1 MWQRAAE
8 TSSGHRLLEIE
19 RSQTRKH
26 ACADEKMACCP
37 PEALP
42 YLVAEPA
49 TTGKKESV
57 EGVEFYVS
65 GPSGAS
71 AAILLFPDVWG
82 WDSGRTRALADA
94 FAEEGYRVYVPK
106 LLQPPLE
113 GGTDGDGLPPTFDL
127 QARGADFLP
136 WIKTVTWEAT
146 KPKVEALLAH
156 AKADGASTVGVV
168 GCCWGGWACFQTS
181 ALTAD
186 VKCGV
191 IFHPSCQIEGAH
203 GGDVQKLCK
212 RVQAPMCFMPAAGDA
227 PELYGEEGSLV
238 VGCPAG
244 SKTKLFADMAH
255 GWVPRGDVANADVKR
270 DVALAMSEAIAYFA
284 DKLPLSQGG
293 CMGCL

>member
-1 MWQRAAE
+1 
-8 TSSGHRLLEIE
+8 
-19 RSQTRKH
+19 
-26 ACADEKMACCP
+26 MACCP

-146 KPKVEALLAH
+146 KPKARPP
-156 AKADGASTVGVV
+156 ASEPPRP
-168 GCCWGGWACFQTS
+168 S
-181 ALTAD
+181 ALWQRRRRETPTAP
-186 VKCGV
+186 G
-191 IFHPSCQIEGAH
+191 PRRR
-203 GGDVQKLCK
+203 
-212 RVQAPMCFMPAAGDA
+212 RV
-227 PELYGEEGSLV
+227 
-238 VGCPAG
+238 
-244 SKTKLFADMAH
+244 
-255 GWVPRGDVANADVKR
+255 
-270 DVALAMSEAIAYFA
+270 
-284 DKLPLSQGG
+284 PLESTP
-293 CMGCL
+293 